1 MVLGLSAALAKQGIE
16 VTIITTNTN
25 GDTGQ
30 IPLDVPLGK
39 PIKQHGYEILYF
51 PCFPFRR
58 YKFSLDLL
66 YWLNHHATEFDIV
79 HLHALF
85 SPVITAAAKVVKYKN
100 LPYILRPLGTL
111 DPADLQKKKLL
122 KTIYTAILE
131 RDNIANA
138 AAIHFTTQQEANI
151 SDKFGISTRDLVIPV
166 GVNKLETNFKNHPT
180 KSPVVNLLFMSRIDP
195 KKGLDLLLPALEK
208 LLAEGVNFKF
218 ILAGGNPQ
226 LPEYE
231 KKICLQIAASPLAKN
246 TTITGFVT
254 GEAKA
259 ALLQDADL
267 FVLPSYYENFGIAVA
282 EAMAAGV
289 AVVISD
295 KVYIWE
301 EVKQAKAGWVC
312 SLNVDSLTDTLR
324 KALENDEERQKRG
337 VNGREYA
344 EKNYS
349 WEAIACQTIQ
359 AYEKILKNHV

>member
-30 IPLDVPLGK
+30 LPLDVPLGK
-39 PIKQHGYEILYF
+39 PIQQDGYKILYF

-66 YWLNHHATEFDIV
+66 YWLNHHASEFDIA

-85 SPVITAAAKVVKYKN
+85 SPVITAAAKVAQYKQ

-122 KTIYTAILE
+122 KIIYVAILE
-131 RDNIANA
+131 RDNISKA
-138 AAIHFTTQQEANI
+138 AALHFTTQEEANI
-151 SDKFGISTRDLVIPV
+151 SEKFGISTRDLVIPL
-166 GVNKLETNFKNHPT
+166 GVNRLNKKPRNYQ
-180 KSPVVNLLFMSRIDP
+180 VNPPILRLLFMSRIDP

-218 ILAGGNPQ
+218 ILAGGNSQ

-231 KKICLQIAASPLAKN
+231 EKIRLQIAASPLAKN

-254 GEAKA
+254 GEVKA
-259 ALLQDADL
+259 ALLRDADL

-312 SLNVDSLTDTLR
+312 SLNVDSLTYTLR
-324 KALENDEERQKRG
+324 RALQNDEERQKRG
-337 VNGREYA
+337 DNARKYA

-359 AYEKILKNHV
+359 AYEEILKNQV